1 MKEQGFHNVRLR
13 VHGEIARI
21 EVDSRDLKILVEH
34 RKEIISGLKKLGYIY
49 VTLDLEGFRSGS
61 MDVNRKES
69 V

>member
-1 MKEQGFHNVRLR
+1 MR